1 MRPIECICGCRE
13 FAPVFAYREPP
24 PGEVRFDLRGSV
36 YARDIVRC
44 GSCGHMLSIHD
55 IDLDDLYA
63 GRYVD
68 ATYGMKGLRRA
79 FDRIVALPPARS
91 DNVARVERVVNWIRI
106 GRARAAPS
114 PTVLDVGSG
123 LCVFLHRLRAIT
135 GWRCVA
141 LDPDP
146 RAAEHAVEVAG
157 VEGLRADFMTAGDV
171 GRYDLISFNKVLEH
185 VAEPIAMLARA
196 RDLLAD
202 GGAVYIEVPDGERA
216 CSDGPGREEFF
227 IDHHHVFSERSTA
240 ILAARSGFAVDRMD
254 RLREPSGKYT
264 LFAFLSLA
272 PA

>member
-1 MRPIECICGCRE
+1 M
-13 FAPVFAYREPP
+13 
-24 PGEVRFDLRGSV
+24 RFDLRGSA

-44 GSCGHMLSIHD
+44 RSCGHMLSIHD

-68 ATYGMKGLRRA
+68 ATYGPDGLRRA

-91 DNVARVERVVNWIRI
+91 DNVARVERVVEWMRT
-106 GRARAAPS
+106 GRARTRPS

-123 LCVFLHRLRAIT
+123 LCVFLHRLRAET

-146 RAAEHAVEVAG
+146 RAAEHAGRVAG
-157 VEGLRADFMTAGDV
+157 VEGVRADFMTAHDV
-171 GRYDLISFNKVLEH
+171 GLFDLISFNKVLEH
-185 VAEPIAMLARA
+185 VADPIAMLERA
-196 RDLLAD
+196 HDLLAE

-216 CSDGPGREEFF
+216 CTDGPGREEFF

-240 ILAARSGFAVDRMD
+240 VLAEKSGFAIDRME

-264 LFAFLSLA
+264 LFAFLSNA
-272 PA
+272 PT